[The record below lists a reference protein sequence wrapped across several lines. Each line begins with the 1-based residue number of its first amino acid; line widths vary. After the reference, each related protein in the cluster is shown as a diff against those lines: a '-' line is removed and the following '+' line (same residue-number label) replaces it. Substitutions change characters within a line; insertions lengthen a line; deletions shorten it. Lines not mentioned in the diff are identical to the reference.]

1 MFDLGALAR
10 EREARDRKRARTDNG
25 PTDNGPTDGAIRQ
38 LIELGFE
45 RAACEVALDASGGSV
60 DAAAALLLDG
70 VVPLEPLQR
79 QLTWRSRPSQHAPPA
94 ASGLPSG
101 SFDGTEI
108 FLNRVADELLDQ
120 SPYVGSP

>member
-10 EREARDRKRARTDNG
+10 EREARDRKRARTANE
-25 PTDNGPTDGAIRQ
+25 PADGAIRQ

-70 VVPLEPLQR
+70 AVPARPSPKADR
-79 QLTWRSRPSQHAPPA
+79 ASTWRSRPSQHAPPA